1 MIGCII
7 GLVVKNV
14 VVVWDV
20 RKSLVVVFVGVRFV
34 IVDE

>member
-1 MIGCII
+1 MYYRVGS
-7 GLVVKNV
+7 KNV